1 MKSNTDHK
9 QATFSTRWIII
20 TLHSTQLLFILCYGI
35 NVYIEKR
42 NEDLQDNIIRELV
55 DQHKVV
61 DELVRRVT
69 LLEKHHKTEQP
80 KSPEYDTNKPEHIR
94 GRRSVLPWS
103 YLPPDWNSTFFHS
116 QADITA
122 ADSASQ
128 RGRDDTTPPIH
139 IDEAWVL
146 TTPPVTST
154 LLTSPPLSRPQT
166 SQIPDC
172 LPFRS
177 EVLRQHHQARRSRQ
191 QNKQIR
197 KAKKEKRKQK
207 RGRKRLRQNTP
218 RPAPI
223 QTTAGMTST
232 TTAFPQ
238 PTPRPTTRRPTKE
251 NRTPA
256 PATGS
261 VWIHLKHPT
270 GINTNHCENRHVAQ

>member
-9 QATFSTRWIII
+9 QATFSTSWIII
-20 TLHSTQLLFILCYGI
+20 TLHSTQLLFILWYGI
-35 NVYIEKR
+35 NIYIEKR
-42 NEDLQDNIIRELV
+42 DEDLQDNIIRELV

-69 LLEKHHKTEQP
+69 LLEKHHKTDQP

-154 LLTSPPLSRPQT
+154 LLTSPPPSRPQT
-166 SQIPDC
+166 SQIPDKQRC
-172 LPFRS
+172 YDS
-177 EVLRQHHQARRSRQ
+177 I
-191 QNKQIR
+191 NKQGDLAN
-197 KAKKEKRKQK
+197 K
-207 RGRKRLRQNTP
+207 
-218 RPAPI
+218 
-223 QTTAGMTST
+223 TS
-232 TTAFPQ
+232 
-238 PTPRPTTRRPTKE
+238 R
-251 NRTPA
+251 
-256 PATGS
+256 
-261 VWIHLKHPT
+261 
-270 GINTNHCENRHVAQ
+270 